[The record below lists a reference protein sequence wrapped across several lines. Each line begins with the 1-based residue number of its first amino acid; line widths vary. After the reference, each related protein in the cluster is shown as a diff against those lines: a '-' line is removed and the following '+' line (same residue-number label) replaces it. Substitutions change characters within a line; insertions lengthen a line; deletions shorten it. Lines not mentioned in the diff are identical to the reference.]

1 MPKGMPKK
9 LKPFNDKLKDKVL
22 TSAARIAARQ
32 SSAKEEAKNMELTT
46 RQEEDR
52 LRVHNALRFGM
63 KMTEQQFLTEVQ
75 KKLQHMVADS
85 LNDLHDSIDQIPPQN
100 KAYAVGMLFDKLMTI
115 SGRPTNITASA
126 NVKLGSSDMSPNQV
140 RDILKK
146 GVKNLPNRTGPV
158 CIHSGVYLR
167 GVLSSRAKHPCAW
180 TLSHQNAFPE
190 ILAIDSPVFRAF
202 HAPQSHYLSEP

>member
-126 NVKLGSSDMSPNQV
+126 NVKLGSSNMSPNQV

-146 GVKNLPNRTGPV
+146 GIKNLPKDASTEKVIDIEDAQTTEVHEEVDTRT
-158 CIHSGVYLR
+158 
-167 GVLSSRAKHPCAW
+167 
-180 TLSHQNAFPE
+180 E
-190 ILAIDSPVFRAF
+190 D
-202 HAPQSHYLSEP
+202 

>member
-1 MPKGMPKK
+1 MPKK

-32 SSAKEEAKNMELTT
+32 SNAKEEAKNMELSTG
-46 RQEEDR
+46 QEEDR
-52 LRVHNALRFGM
+52 LRVRNALRYGM

-146 GVKNLPNRTGPV
+146 GVKNLPKDASTEKV
-158 CIHSGVYLR
+158 IDIEEAQTTEEHE
-167 GVLSSRAKHPCAW
+167 
-180 TLSHQNAFPE
+180 E
-190 ILAIDSPVFRAF
+190 IDIRSKD
-202 HAPQSHYLSEP
+202 

>member
-75 KKLQHMVADS
+75 KKL
-85 LNDLHDSIDQIPPQN
+85 
-100 KAYAVGMLFDKLMTI
+100 
-115 SGRPTNITASA
+115 
-126 NVKLGSSDMSPNQV
+126 
-140 RDILKK
+140 
-146 GVKNLPNRTGPV
+146 
-158 CIHSGVYLR
+158 
-167 GVLSSRAKHPCAW
+167 
-180 TLSHQNAFPE
+180 
-190 ILAIDSPVFRAF
+190 
-202 HAPQSHYLSEP
+202 

>member
-32 SSAKEEAKNMELTT
+32 SNAKDEAKNMELST

-115 SGRPTNITASA
+115 SGRPTKITASA
-126 NVKLGSSDMSPNQV
+126 NVKLGSSDMSPDQV
-140 RDILKK
+140 RNILKK
-146 GVKNLPNRTGPV
+146 GVKNLPKDASTEKV
-158 CIHSGVYLR
+158 IDIEEAQTTEEHE
-167 GVLSSRAKHPCAW
+167 
-180 TLSHQNAFPE
+180 E
-190 ILAIDSPVFRAF
+190 IDTR
-202 HAPQSHYLSEP
+202 SED

>member
-32 SSAKEEAKNMELTT
+32 SNAKDEARNMELST

-126 NVKLGSSDMSPNQV
+126 NVKLGSSDMSPDQV
-140 RDILKK
+140 RNILKK
-146 GVKNLPNRTGPV
+146 GVKNLPKDASTEKV
-158 CIHSGVYLR
+158 IDIEEAQTTEEHE
-167 GVLSSRAKHPCAW
+167 
-180 TLSHQNAFPE
+180 E
-190 ILAIDSPVFRAF
+190 IDTR
-202 HAPQSHYLSEP
+202 SED

>member
-32 SSAKEEAKNMELTT
+32 SNAKEEAKNMELSTG
-46 RQEEDR
+46 QEEDR
-52 LRVHNALRFGM
+52 LRVRNALRYGM

-146 GVKNLPNRTGPV
+146 GVKNLPKDASKEKVIDIEEAQTTEE
-158 CIHSGVYLR
+158 HE
-167 GVLSSRAKHPCAW
+167 
-180 TLSHQNAFPE
+180 E
-190 ILAIDSPVFRAF
+190 IDTRSKD
-202 HAPQSHYLSEP
+202 

>member
-63 KMTEQQFLTEVQ
+63 KMTEQQFLSEVQ

-126 NVKLGSSDMSPNQV
+126 NVKLGSSNMSPNQV

-146 GVKNLPNRTGPV
+146 GIKNLPKDASTEKVIDIEDAQTTEVYEEVDTRT
-158 CIHSGVYLR
+158 
-167 GVLSSRAKHPCAW
+167 
-180 TLSHQNAFPE
+180 E
-190 ILAIDSPVFRAF
+190 D
-202 HAPQSHYLSEP
+202 

>member
-146 GVKNLPNRTGPV
+146 GVKNLPKDASTEKV
-158 CIHSGVYLR
+158 
-167 GVLSSRAKHPCAW
+167 
-180 TLSHQNAFPE
+180 
-190 ILAIDSPVFRAF
+190 IDIEDAQTTEVHEEVDTRSKD
-202 HAPQSHYLSEP
+202 

>member
-32 SSAKEEAKNMELTT
+32 SNAKDEAKNMELSTS
-46 RQEEDR
+46 QEEDR
-52 LRVHNALRFGM
+52 LRVRNALRYGM

-146 GVKNLPNRTGPV
+146 GVKNLPKDASTEKV
-158 CIHSGVYLR
+158 IDIEEAQTTEEHE
-167 GVLSSRAKHPCAW
+167 
-180 TLSHQNAFPE
+180 E
-190 ILAIDSPVFRAF
+190 IDTRSKD
-202 HAPQSHYLSEP
+202 

>member
-126 NVKLGSSDMSPNQV
+126 NVKLGASDMSPNQV

-146 GVKNLPNRTGPV
+146 GVKNLPKDASTEKVIDIEDAQTTEEHEEVDTRT
-158 CIHSGVYLR
+158 
-167 GVLSSRAKHPCAW
+167 
-180 TLSHQNAFPE
+180 Q
-190 ILAIDSPVFRAF
+190 D
-202 HAPQSHYLSEP
+202 

>member
-32 SSAKEEAKNMELTT
+32 SNAKDEAKNMELSTS
-46 RQEEDR
+46 QEEDR
-52 LRVHNALRFGM
+52 LRVRNALRYGM

-146 GVKNLPNRTGPV
+146 GVKNLPKDASTEKV
-158 CIHSGVYLR
+158 IDIEEAQTTEEHE
-167 GVLSSRAKHPCAW
+167 
-180 TLSHQNAFPE
+180 E
-190 ILAIDSPVFRAF
+190 IDIRSKD
-202 HAPQSHYLSEP
+202 

>member
-1 MPKGMPKK
+1 MPKK

-46 RQEEDR
+46 KQEEDR
-52 LRVHNALRFGM
+52 LRVHNALRYGM

-146 GVKNLPNRTGPV
+146 GVKNLPKDASTEKV
-158 CIHSGVYLR
+158 IDIEEAQTTEEHE
-167 GVLSSRAKHPCAW
+167 
-180 TLSHQNAFPE
+180 E
-190 ILAIDSPVFRAF
+190 IDIRSKD
-202 HAPQSHYLSEP
+202 

>member
-32 SSAKEEAKNMELTT
+32 SNAKDEAKNMELST

-126 NVKLGSSDMSPNQV
+126 NVKLGSSDMSPDQV
-140 RDILKK
+140 RNILKK
-146 GVKNLPNRTGPV
+146 GVKNLPKDASTEKV
-158 CIHSGVYLR
+158 IDIEEAQTTEEHE
-167 GVLSSRAKHPCAW
+167 
-180 TLSHQNAFPE
+180 E
-190 ILAIDSPVFRAF
+190 IDIR
-202 HAPQSHYLSEP
+202 SED